1 MDKRCGNSRRSPA
14 WGPKA
19 SRTLDDLWTSQRIT
33 LENPQGRAYNRYIN
47 SVMFTMS
54 TYFKYYIF
62 EDLEMPRHIDPEVEG
77 RILEAARKLWRKG
90 GEKSLSM
97 RAVAK
102 LAGTNTPAVYR
113 RFRTREDILK
123 ALVHSY
129 QQELYQIIE
138 SCHSL
143 QEVVHR
149 YLDFALSRQREYQL
163 VMSGLLPRMT
173 KGRPSL
179 ELAVRRSAE
188 WLGKPSADYRG
199 LVLVLAAMVDGA
211 AMFKA
216 TGFLSD
222 ENFES
227 LRSAF
232 GKAVDVL
239 VANSEVFRS
248 AKPRS

>member
-1 MDKRCGNSRRSPA
+1 MAQSP
-14 WGPKA
+14 
-19 SRTLDDLWTSQRIT
+19 
-33 LENPQGRAYNRYIN
+33 
-47 SVMFTMS
+47 
-54 TYFKYYIF
+54 
-62 EDLEMPRHIDPEVEG
+62 
-77 RILEAARKLWRKG
+77 LEAARKLWRKG

-123 ALVHSY
+123 ALVYSY
-129 QQELYQIIE
+129 QQELYAIIE

-143 QEVVHR
+143 HEVVHR

-179 ELAVRRSAE
+179 ELAVRSSAK
-188 WLGKPSADYRG
+188 WLGDPSGDYRG

-211 AMFKA
+211 TMFRS
-216 TGFLSD
+216 TGFLTD
-222 ENFES
+222 ENFEV

-232 GKAVDVL
+232 AKAVDVL
-239 VANSEVFRS
+239 VANARSFRV
-248 AKPRS
+248 AN